1 MVNGISCIRGLWILG
16 EVELSEQ
23 DLNSSKYLRN
33 FLEQSLLRIILWQIK
48 KSRVCCGIKQ
58 EDVSE
63 TRHDHM
69 ALCLVNN
76 YVLQQIVLHD
86 FSLQSQLFSL

>member
-1 MVNGISCIRGLWILG
+1 MH
-16 EVELSEQ
+16 
-23 DLNSSKYLRN
+23 
-33 FLEQSLLRIILWQIK
+33 IILWKIK
-48 KSRVCCGIKQ
+48 NSRVCCGIKQ
-58 EDVSE
+58 DVSE
-63 TRHDHM
+63 TRNDHM

>member
-1 MVNGISCIRGLWILG
+1 MYHVSLRARF
-16 EVELSEQ
+16 EFKF
-23 DLNSSKYLRN
+23 KYLRN
-33 FLEQSLLRIILWQIK
+33 FLEQSLVHIILWKIK
-48 KSRVCCGIKQ
+48 NSRVCCGIKQ
-58 EDVSE
+58 DVSE
-63 TRHDHM
+63 TRNDHM